1 MLLGS
6 STNGLGDWPHCNQT
20 FRMTIPIDITWL
32 QKSFP
37 ELSDFRPLGQGG
49 QKVVLAAKHG
59 CDGDVVL
66 KIVYPRTDPESVR
79 REILAV
85 QQIQSPR
92 VPRILEHG
100 VADTNLG
107 ACVWVRE
114 ERVSGN
120 TLRSILAAGPLPA
133 QSVLELGLH
142 IMEALEQAERSQI
155 VHRDVKPDNIVQD
168 SAGNY
173 WLLDFGIARHLDLS
187 SLTATGLPYGKMTL
201 GYAPPEQC
209 RNHKREIDSRAD
221 LFALGV
227 TMHECATGKNAF
239 FDPPPR
245 DHLELLK
252 RVEQLVLPPIALSIT
267 AKDSFRDLIATMT
280 QKNRI
285 HRPRTIRE
293 ARMWLE
299 EICKSEGLIYKKGS

>member
-1 MLLGS
+1 
-6 STNGLGDWPHCNQT
+6 
-20 FRMTIPIDITWL
+20 MTTPIDITWL
-32 QKSFP
+32 QRSFP

-49 QKVVLAAKHG
+49 QKLVFAAKHG
-59 CDGDVVL
+59 RDGDIVL
-66 KIVYPRTDPESVR
+66 KIVYPKTDPESVR

-100 VADTNLG
+100 IADTNLG
-107 ACVWVRE
+107 ACVWLRE
-114 ERVSGN
+114 EKVSGD
-120 TLRSILAAGPLPA
+120 TLRNILASGPLPA
-133 QSVLELGLH
+133 GGVLRLGLQM
-142 IMEALEQAERSQI
+142 MEALEGAERSQI
-155 VHRDVKPDNIVQD
+155 VHRDVKPDNIMRD
-168 SAGNY
+168 SAGDF

-187 SLTATGLPYGKMTL
+187 SLTATSLPYGKMTL

-209 RNHKREIDSRAD
+209 RNFKREIDSRAD

-239 FDPPPR
+239 LDPPPR

-252 RVEQLVLPPIALSIT
+252 RIEQVVLPPITLPIA
-267 AKDSFRDLIATMT
+267 AKDSFLDLIATMT

-285 HRPRTIRE
+285 HRPRTISE
-293 ARMWLE
+293 ARLWLQ
-299 EICKSEGLIYKKGS
+299 EICKSEGLV

>member
-1 MLLGS
+1 
-6 STNGLGDWPHCNQT
+6 
-20 FRMTIPIDITWL
+20 MTTQIDTTWL

-59 CDGDVVL
+59 RDGNVVL
-66 KIVYPRTDPESVR
+66 KIVYPKTDPESVR

-92 VPRILEHG
+92 VPRILDHG
-100 VADTNLG
+100 VANTNLG
-107 ACVWVRE
+107 TCVWVRE
-114 ERVSGN
+114 EQVPGN
-120 TLRSILAAGPLPA
+120 SLRNILATGPLPA
-133 QSVLELGLH
+133 ESVLRLGLH
-142 IMEALEQAERSQI
+142 MMEALEGAERSQI
-155 VHRDVKPDNIVQD
+155 VHRDVKPDNIMQD
-168 SAGNY
+168 FGGDY

-187 SLTATGLPYGKMTL
+187 SLTATGLPFGKMTL

-209 RNHKREIDSRAD
+209 RNFKREIDSRAD

-245 DHLELLK
+245 DHLELLR
-252 RVEQLVLPPIALSIT
+252 RVEHFVLPPVALPIA
-267 AKDSFRDLIATMT
+267 AKESFRDLIATMT

-285 HRPRTIRE
+285 HRPRNITD
-293 ARMWLE
+293 ARTWLQD
-299 EICKSEGLIYKKGS
+299 ICNHEGLV